1 MRLPDYG
8 AARKYYAQSYVLK
21 FRGKRPQTGIYELA
35 MLARIANICSN
46 SEQARIYSEA
56 GLHLLR
62 QKRLNQ
68 VDLKIILLEER
79 GKAYENES
87 DIEIAEESYRE
98 ALKISIEN
106 FGDNDARTGY
116 AYYFLSRFHV
126 FKIQNDSAFF
136 LCKKAVEICR
146 KREDQ
151 RLLVNY
157 PEILNGL
164 AYTLKNAKD
173 NNPQKF
179 DSLYPY
185 VRSIY
190 EEALTEDRS
199 LYRFAT
205 AEMASVYQGL
215 ANTYAD
221 YLNSLFIENP
231 ERAFRYFELAKYY
244 YLQALSVK
252 KKLFGVHHRSIA
264 VTFYTLA
271 LIHKNHPAIDVKKTG
286 LYYFNC
292 ALAAVDSGFSEKSAL
307 SVPEK
312 VNTPFP
318 YYASVLIKNK
328 CSLLDVLYKYSDSK
342 DYLESIH
349 QHNIYRI
356 QLWNDMLLRFS
367 SKELGAIVNLWSGT
381 PFEEAVVSASRMF
394 KLTSDQK
401 YLECLHVI
409 IEQSRSN
416 DFMRS
421 LIRSGNFKQ
430 ENTGG
435 YLRYTTIGQ
444 LQSNLLKNG
453 QAFLSLM
460 DMPSEWDTAAVALL
474 VTRDTVLLYRIP
486 THTYKIDR
494 VESFFHAMQ
503 MNDAALYQEHAVGLS
518 KDILGPIWPVLK
530 RDIRSLMISPSGRFE
545 RIPFEALIHPD
556 ERVKPASFRKLNY
569 LVNSHIVTYN
579 LGASILERQIKQERC
594 NSSLLKVFT
603 PSLTSMPRLLF
614 SETLSDSLESCFK
627 GHFLRG
633 QLATKAS
640 FLQQSSEQ
648 EVLHI
653 STHALCGNDTTPA
666 TLYFSGPLSE
676 SPLKVDEVYA
686 LDIKSSLTIIAACET
701 GQGKQVYGE
710 GSRSFSRAF
719 SFAGSA
725 ATISTVWKVDEQ
737 ATARILGVLYQ
748 ELKHGMTSA
757 ASLRNA
763 KLNYLRSCKADL
775 EANPYYWAGLRYTG
789 ADRQLQLLHQHSWIC
804 LPPFGWFLCIVLMA
818 VLFFIWSSR
827 FFVRI
832 RR

>member
-1 MRLPDYG
+1 MRLPDYS
-8 AARKYYAQSYVLK
+8 AACKYYAQSYVLK
-21 FRGKRPQTGIYELA
+21 FRSNRPEAGIYELA
-35 MLARIANICSN
+35 MLARIANVCSN

-56 GLHLLR
+56 GLQLLR

-68 VDLKIILLEER
+68 IDLKIILLEER

-87 DIEIAEESYRE
+87 DIEIAEDSYRE
-98 ALKISIEN
+98 ALKICIGN
-106 FGDNDARTGY
+106 FGDNDVRTGY
-116 AYYFLSRFHV
+116 AYYCLSRFHI

-136 LCKKAVEICR
+136 LSKKAVEICR
-146 KREDQ
+146 KRADQ

-157 PEILNGL
+157 PEILNGF

-179 DSLYPY
+179 DSLYPH
-185 VRSIY
+185 VRAIY
-190 EEALTEDRS
+190 AEALTEDRS
-199 LYRFAT
+199 FYRFPT
-205 AEMASVYQGL
+205 AEMAAVYQGL

-221 YLNSLFIENP
+221 YLNSLFVENP
-231 ERAFRYFELAKYY
+231 ERAFRYFDAAKYY
-244 YLQALSVK
+244 YLQAYSVK

-264 VTFYTLA
+264 VTLYTLA

-286 LYYFNC
+286 VYYFNC
-292 ALAAVDSGFSEKSAL
+292 ALAAVDSGFSENNAL

-328 CSLLDVLYKYSDSK
+328 CSLLDVLYKYSDNK

-349 QHNIYRI
+349 RHNIYRI

-367 SKELGAIVNLWSGT
+367 SKELGAIVNLWNGT
-381 PFEEAVVSASRMF
+381 PFEEAVVSATRMF

-401 YLECLHVI
+401 YLEDLYTI

-416 DFMRS
+416 DFTRS
-421 LIRSGNFKQ
+421 LIRSGDFKPG
-430 ENTGG
+430 NTGG
-435 YLRYTTIGQ
+435 YLPHTTIGH
-444 LQSNLLKNG
+444 LQSNLLNNG

-460 DMPSEWDTAAVALL
+460 DMPTDWDTSAVALL
-474 VTRDTVLLYRIP
+474 VTRDTVLFYRIP
-486 THTYKIDR
+486 SHTYKIDR
-494 VESFFHAMQ
+494 INSFFHAMQ
-503 MNDAALYQEHAVGLS
+503 TNDAALYQEHAIGLS
-518 KDILGPIWPVLK
+518 KDILGPIWSVLK
-530 RDIRSLMISPSGRFE
+530 KDIRSLMISPSGRFE

-569 LVNSHIVTYN
+569 LANSHIVTYT
-579 LGASILERQIKQERC
+579 LGASILERQIKQETY
-594 NSSLLKVFT
+594 NSSSLRVFT

-614 SETLSDSLESCFK
+614 SEALSDSLESSFK
-627 GHFLRG
+627 GHFLRE

-640 FLQQSSEQ
+640 FLQQTNEQ
-648 EVLHI
+648 EVLQI
-653 STHALCGNDTTPA
+653 SSHALSGNDTTPA
-666 TLYFSGPLSE
+666 TLYFSGPISE
-676 SPLKVDEVYA
+676 SALKVDEVYA

-725 ATISTVWKVDEQ
+725 ATISTVWKVDDQ
-737 ATARILGVLYQ
+737 ATARILGVFYL
-748 ELKHGMTSA
+748 ELKDGTTSA
-757 ASLRNA
+757 VSLRNA
-763 KLNYLRSCKADL
+763 KLNYLHSCKADL
-775 EANPYYWAGLRYTG
+775 EANPYYWAGLVFTG
-789 ADRQLQLLHQHSWIC
+789 ADRQLRLVPVPSYIG
-804 LPPFGWFLCIVLMA
+804 LPPAGWSVFMVLMT
-818 VLFFIWSSR
+818 VLFLGWSFR
-827 FFVRI
+827 FFGRM